1 MSKEWFEE
9 WFNTKYYH
17 QLYSDRDD
25 DEAALF
31 IRNLVSF
38 LKIDRNAHI
47 LDLACGKGRHSIF
60 LNELGYNVTG
70 VDLSS
75 ESIAYAKEF
84 ENETL
89 HFFVQDMREAI
100 ENQSFSHIFNLF
112 TSFGYF
118 DTEKENLL
126 VLKAIEK
133 MLQPK
138 GIVVIDFLNSYKALT
153 DLVEN
158 ETLQRGGIDFHIHK
172 SFDGAHIFKNI
183 QFSDEGNDFDFTER
197 VQALTQDNFIQLFN
211 ATGLQ
216 IIHTFGDFDLRAYD
230 KQTSNR
236 LILIAEKK

>member
-9 WFNTKYYH
+9 WFNTVYYH
-17 QLYSDRDD
+17 QLYSDRDK

-31 IRNLVSF
+31 IRNLVRF
-38 LKIDRNAHI
+38 LKINENASI

-60 LNELGYNVTG
+60 LNELGYRVTG

-75 ESIAYAKEF
+75 ESIAYAQQF

-89 HFFVQDMREAI
+89 HFQVHDMRRVI
-100 ENQSFSHIFNLF
+100 ENQSFSHVFNLF

-138 GIVVIDFLNSYKALT
+138 GIVVIDFLNSCKALA

-158 ETLQRGGIDFHIHK
+158 EILHRQGIDFHIHK

-183 QFSDEGNDFDFTER
+183 QFSDHGKDFDFTER

-211 ATGLQ
+211 ATELQ